1 MSCWN
6 PNLMQRMSP
15 RRFCQ
20 TLGKTEY
27 LVGQWKGVWL
37 ISFDYD
43 KEYRVEHIQAWA
55 GQTGIHGI
63 SYGEISFLT
72 NRLWFFR
79 KISLSGDA
87 WDYLFCIS
95 CNSRS
100 QKKSIWTQSFSWKS
114 HKEIAVIMGIS
125 VHTVER
131 QIYLTLTELRKTITA
146 FAWLETTII

>member
-72 NRLWFFR
+72 NRLWFFER
-79 KISLSGDA
+79 FHYREILGIIYSALAAIPDRRRRVFELSRFHG
-87 WDYLFCIS
+87 
-95 CNSRS
+95 
-100 QKKSIWTQSFSWKS
+100 KS